1 MKALPIY
8 SLEKLEDRS
17 PAYAL
22 VAGVDLVVVRYD
34 DDVSVLY
41 GRCAHR
47 GALMSDGHIDG
58 ENIICGL
65 HGWDYR
71 LDTGVSEYNNAEV
84 LPKFKAW
91 VEGGE
96 VYVDEDEV
104 AAWAA
109 AHPQPY
115 KRDAYQG
122 TYQDPVGTKDEPH
135 VKLIRKLAA
144 EGLSKVGH
152 HGPSAAMGV
161 PRDSLPK
168 WDDLQFVVGQL
179 HRLPLLDE

>member
-1 MKALPIY
+1 MKALSIY

-34 DDVSVLY
+34 DDISVLY

-91 VEGGE
+91 VEDGE
-96 VYVDEDEV
+96 VYAPRMITTEDADGNTIAEFTHADTSLTV
-104 AAWAA
+104 ANSGANSRALIVGKIEWGATNTA
-109 AHPQPY
+109 PAMVAMP
-115 KRDAYQG
+115 
-122 TYQDPVGTKDEPH
+122 PV
-135 VKLIRKLAA
+135 IR
-144 EGLSKVGH
+144 
-152 HGPSAAMGV
+152 
-161 PRDSLPK
+161 
-168 WDDLQFVVGQL
+168 
-179 HRLPLLDE
+179 HRTSERVSFSR